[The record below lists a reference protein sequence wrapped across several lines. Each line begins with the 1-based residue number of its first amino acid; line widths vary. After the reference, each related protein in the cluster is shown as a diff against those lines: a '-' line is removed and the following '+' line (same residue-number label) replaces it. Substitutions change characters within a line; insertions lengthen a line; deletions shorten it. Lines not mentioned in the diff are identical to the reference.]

1 MFAFFSSS
9 VEQNCLQLISFSF
22 FIFYYTFLRFE
33 KRTAPRECVCLF
45 TRIIWKCFC
54 GEAVDIKWIEN
65 GREGWGGESWINKST
80 VDDTFSS
87 LSESSSSRW
96 RHCWSNYRNID
107 KLSARSVIH
116 AIIPFPFFTLSSS
129 LAYRKKGNRHST
141 VKKRASGWMIFLSF
155 FSDGVFTYISEGSGN
170 VCARN
175 GAIARAH
182 SGPGKYTRL
191 PLSLDSAAHKWITQR
206 LAYKIKTV
214 QGKMRRKKKK
224 IRPSYRTS
232 WYIFD
237 ICVCVR
243 ECVCVSTDS

>member
-1 MFAFFSSS
+1 MFVVVVVVVIVVRFGWGWSIYTHIRTVRRPRGDWISEHSLFVGTLSEREREQGREEERITVAWEMFAFFSSS

-116 AIIPFPFFTLSSS
+116 AIIPFPFF
-129 LAYRKKGNRHST
+129 YFI
-141 VKKRASGWMIFLSF
+141 V
-155 FSDGVFTYISEGSGN
+155 
-170 VCARN
+170 
-175 GAIARAH
+175 
-182 SGPGKYTRL
+182 
-191 PLSLDSAAHKWITQR
+191 
-206 LAYKIKTV
+206 
-214 QGKMRRKKKK
+214 
-224 IRPSYRTS
+224 
-232 WYIFD
+232 
-237 ICVCVR
+237 
-243 ECVCVSTDS
+243 